1 MACETEVR
9 GDDCFP
15 VPECQDD
22 TERDRVETEMSGSP
36 ETAAILDMLRATRTS
51 ARDRQS
57 AMERT
62 IREEARKLKQ
72 GEGEGGAA
80 GGTEGKAGGTAAG
93 QRQVVDFDTLTFAQG
108 AHFRSNKSI
117 NLPPGSTK

>member
-1 MACETEVR
+1 MAGT
-9 GDDCFP
+9 
-15 VPECQDD
+15 
-22 TERDRVETEMSGSP
+22 P
-36 ETAAILDMLRATRTS
+36 ETTVILDMLRATRTS

-72 GEGEGGAA
+72 GEEGGPVGERGVAA
-80 GGTEGKAGGTAAG
+80 ASGSAPG
-93 QRQVVDFDTLTFAQG
+93 QRHVVDFEALTFSQG

>member
-1 MACETEVR
+1 
-9 GDDCFP
+9 
-15 VPECQDD
+15 
-22 TERDRVETEMSGSP
+22 MSGTP
-36 ETAAILDMLRATRTS
+36 ETSAILDMLRATRTS

-72 GEGEGGAA
+72 GESEGAAAGGGGGGGAA
-80 GGTEGKAGGTAAG
+80 AAGGGSAG
-93 QRQVVDFDTLTFAQG
+93 QRQVVDFETLTFAQG
-108 AHFRSNKSI
+108 SHFRSNKSI

>member
-1 MACETEVR
+1 MHALLFLKVL
-9 GDDCFP
+9 P
-15 VPECQDD
+15 SLSQDD
-22 TERDRVETEMSGSP
+22 IERDRVETEMAGGP
-36 ETAAILDMLRATRTS
+36 ETLLILDMLRATRTS

-72 GEGEGGAA
+72 GEGGGGEGISGGG
-80 GGTEGKAGGTAAG
+80 GGTERGVVTGT
-93 QRQVVDFDTLTFAQG
+93 QRQVVDFETLTFSQG

>member
-1 MACETEVR
+1 
-9 GDDCFP
+9 
-15 VPECQDD
+15 
-22 TERDRVETEMSGSP
+22 MSGTP
-36 ETAAILDMLRATRTS
+36 ETSAILDMLRATRTS

-72 GEGEGGAA
+72 GESEGAAAGGGGGAA
-80 GGTEGKAGGTAAG
+80 AAGGGSAG
-93 QRQVVDFDTLTFAQG
+93 QRQVVDFETLTFAQG
-108 AHFRSNKSI
+108 SHFRSNKSI

>member
-1 MACETEVR
+1 
-9 GDDCFP
+9 
-15 VPECQDD
+15 
-22 TERDRVETEMSGSP
+22 MSGSP

-72 GEGEGGAA
+72 GEDGSGGAA
-80 GGTEGKAGGTAAG
+80 GTAEGGKAAVAGSAG

-108 AHFRSNKSI
+108 SHFRSNKSI

>member
-1 MACETEVR
+1 MDLKSPSPCL
-9 GDDCFP
+9 
-15 VPECQDD
+15 QDD
-22 TERDRVETEMSGSP
+22 TERDRVETEMSATP
-36 ETAAILDMLRATRTS
+36 ETSVILDMLRATRTS

-72 GEGEGGAA
+72 GDEGAAAGGVGGGAA
-80 GGTEGKAGGTAAG
+80 GGGTTG
-93 QRQVVDFDTLTFAQG
+93 QRQVVDFETLSFAQG